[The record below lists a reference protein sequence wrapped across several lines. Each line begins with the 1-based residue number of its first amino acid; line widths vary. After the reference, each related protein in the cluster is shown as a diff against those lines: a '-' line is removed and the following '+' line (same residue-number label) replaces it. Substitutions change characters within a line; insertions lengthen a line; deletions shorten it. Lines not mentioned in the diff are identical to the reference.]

1 MSGSSAA
8 PGAAPRSL
16 FNFPAGT
23 RVLVVGGAG
32 DIGSAISSAFV
43 EAGCEVIATGVD
55 AAALERSRLKERSAQ
70 PALTMA
76 PLDITDDAAVARFVA
91 GIGRLDAL
99 VNCAGILARHKEYEI
114 ETFKRVLDV
123 NLTGTFR
130 MCSACRPLLAASRND
145 AGEARGAIVNIASM
159 NATLAL
165 PWIPAY
171 CASKGGVVML
181 TKSLAMA
188 WAAEGIRVN
197 ALAPGYVET
206 SINAEGRRDAAFVE
220 RIRSRIP
227 LGRWAQPADIA
238 GSAVFLCSPAARYV
252 TGTVLA
258 VDGGFLAG

>member
-1 MSGSSAA
+1 VSVFA
-8 PGAAPRSL
+8 
-16 FNFPAGT
+16 FPAGF

-32 DIGSAISSAFV
+32 DIGSAIAGAMMA
-43 EAGCEVIATGVD
+43 EGCEVVATGVD
-55 AAALERSRLKERSAQ
+55 AAAVAACRLPPHERLRL
-70 PALTMA
+70 A
-76 PLDITDDAAVARFVA
+76 PLDVTDDAAIDAFVA
-91 GIGRLDAL
+91 GLDRLDAL
-99 VNCAGILARHKEYEI
+99 VNAAGILARRREYELP
-114 ETFKRVLDV
+114 TFRRVLDV

-130 MCSACRPLLAASRND
+130 MCNACRPLLSAAGANTSR
-145 AGEARGAIVNIASM
+145 GGGAIVNIAST
-159 NATLAL
+159 NATAAL

-206 SINAEGRRDAAFVE
+206 AINAEGRRDAAFHA
-220 RIRSRIP
+220 RIASRIP

-238 GSAVFLCSPAARYV
+238 PGAVFLCSPAARYV
-252 TGTVLA
+252 NGTVLA